1 MIRAIFVV
9 GSIWLCSQGYAQG
22 IPEAEINIERL
33 NKLRGKDNTMP
44 VPRINL
50 NPSLLRGANTIGETP
65 VYVGSNALGEV
76 YELPQDNMPMLK
88 PYQLK
93 ENSMPGTQVRQQ
105 PHDAELSGRI
115 PNAVSPRV
123 YRFVPDDQPRKK

>member
-33 NKLRGKDNTMP
+33 NKLRGKENVVP
-44 VPRINL
+44 VPGTNPNL
-50 NPSLLRGANTIGETP
+50 QSLLTNKIQELTP
-65 VYVGSNALGEV
+65 VFVGSNARGEV

-93 ENSMPGTQVRQQ
+93 ENSMPGTQVREQ